1 MRPMST
7 FEKVLPV
14 VDFPDSESRVRD
26 FWKEHRIFEESLERR
41 RGGPRF
47 VFYEGP
53 PTANGLPHNGHALT
67 RVMKDVFPRYKS
79 MQGFDVPRKAGWDT
93 HGLPVEIEVEKELRI
108 SGKDAIVEYG
118 VEPFVRRCLDSVF
131 RYTEEWNQFTE
142 KLGFWVDLD
151 DAYVTFHQSYVESV
165 WWALSQ
171 LHAKDLLYRGYK
183 VVWWWAQ
190 GGTVLSAAEVGEGYK
205 TVDDPSV
212 YVRFPLRDEPDTA
225 LLVWTTTPWTLPSNS
240 LAAVKVDVDYVVV
253 RDGDQKLIV
262 AAALRETLA
271 EKVGRELPVEATI
284 RGSDLVG
291 REYTPP
297 FDWFSRDQGDLAYW
311 RVVGA
316 DFVELDA
323 GTGVVHIAP
332 AFGEIDFDL
341 LRREQQQHELPLLCA
356 VLPDGGFDPA
366 IADEAYAG
374 RWVKDCDSQLARELK
389 QRGLLWHAEQIR
401 HEYPFCLRA
410 DDDALI
416 QYARPAWYI
425 RTTSHVD
432 EALANNQQIQWLPE
446 HIQEGRFGD
455 FLRNN
460 VDWALSRERFW
471 GTPLNIW
478 VNDETGAT
486 DAPGSVAE
494 ILERN
499 PQAFDA
505 FDAALAKDPSL
516 SPHLR
521 VHKPWIDDITW
532 TKEGEAGVYRRVPE
546 VIDAWFDSGSMP
558 FAQWGY
564 PHTGHEEFE
573 AAYPA
578 DFISEAIDQTR
589 GWFNSLLWVSTLL
602 FGDRGLPRP
611 YKTCI
616 VLGHVADRDGK
627 KESKSKGNYTPPEI
641 ILDRVRLEF
650 AVLAAEDEA
659 LDAGCA
665 MVAREDYEGMDLRG
679 ESARVLLYRD
689 DAPDSAREIELRPGP
704 LPRRVISISQAD
716 REALGSDFAPSG
728 RGTLPR
734 EVPGLPASQKLWV
747 EDPSSPAPGADAF
760 RWFFYSSN
768 PPWNPTRHSLH
779 GVRTQQRE
787 LPLKLRNVYAFFTIY
802 ANIDGFDPGDATCL
816 AGRRP
821 AAERPQI
828 DRWILSELALTTRV
842 VTENMDAYRLYE
854 ATGVLTDFVDALSNW
869 YVRRNRDRFWAAG
882 LEPDKLDVHWTLY
895 ECLVTLAKLL
905 APFLPFAT
913 EEMWQN
919 LVRRSDPDSAEKSV
933 HFCDYPQPDEA
944 AIDAGLSR
952 VMGAVRQLVSSGL
965 QVRTANKLRVRQPLE
980 AAEVVL
986 ADPEM
991 ESLLR
996 EHIELIRDELN
1007 VREVHFVR
1015 SADDYVTCQV
1025 KPNFRAL
1032 GPRVGKQ
1039 MPALKKALAEAD
1051 GAALMAAID
1060 VDGVVPIELGGEVF
1074 ELTADEIGVTLEA
1087 REGFAAASGA
1097 AGVIVLRTALT
1108 PDLVEEGLYREVLNR
1123 IQSIRKELDLE
1134 YTARIR
1140 LTLAGGDNLLAAVS
1154 PRVDALAQDVLA
1166 SEVAVGSA
1174 PADGAEVR
1182 ELKIEGETLT
1192 VGLTVV
1198 GG

>member
-1 MRPMST
+1 MST
-7 FEKVLPV
+7 FQKVLPV
-14 VDFPDSESRVRD
+14 VDFPDSESRVRE
-26 FWKEHRIFEESLERR
+26 FWRQHRIFEESLERR

-131 RYTEEWNQFTE
+131 RYTEEWNSFTE

-171 LHAKDLLYRGYK
+171 LHAQDLLYRGHK

-212 YVRFPLRDEPDTA
+212 YVRFPLADEPDTS

-240 LAAVKVDVDYVVV
+240 LAAVNVDVDYSVV
-253 RDGDQKLIV
+253 RDGDQQLIV
-262 AAALRETLA
+262 AEALRETLA
-271 EKVGRELPVEATI
+271 AKVGRELPVVRTL
-284 RGSDLVG
+284 RGAELVG
-291 REYTPP
+291 RRYTPP
-297 FDWFSRDQGDLAYW
+297 FDWFSRKHGELAYW

-332 AFGEIDFDL
+332 AFGEVDFEL
-341 LRREQQQHELPLLCA
+341 LRREQQEHELPLLCA
-356 VLPDGGFDPA
+356 VLPDGGFDPE

-374 RWVKDCDSQLARELK
+374 RWVKDCDGPLTRELK

-401 HEYPFCLRA
+401 HEYPFCVRS

-425 RTTSHVD
+425 RTTAHVED
-432 EALANNQQIQWLPE
+432 ALANNAKIQWLPE
-446 HIQEGRFGD
+446 HIKEGRFGD

-499 PQAFDA
+499 PKAFDA
-505 FDAALAKDPSL
+505 FDAALAQDPTL

-521 VHKPWIDDITW
+521 VHKPWIDDVTW
-532 TKEGEAGVYRRVPE
+532 SKPGEPGVYRRVPE

-564 PHTGHEEFE
+564 PHKGAEEFE

-650 AVLAAEDEA
+650 AVLDAEGDAPE
-659 LDAGCA
+659 AGCA
-665 MVAREDYEGMDLRG
+665 IVAREDYEGMDLRG
-679 ESARVLLYRD
+679 KHAKVRVYRD
-689 DAPDSAREIELRPGP
+689 DAEDAAREIELRPGP
-704 LPRRVISISQAD
+704 LPRRVIAIAEAD
-716 REALGSDFAPSG
+716 REALGVAFAPSG
-728 RGTLPR
+728 RDTLPR
-734 EVPGLPASQKLWV
+734 EVPGLPAAHKLWV

-787 LPLKLRNVYAFFTIY
+787 LPLKLRNVYAFFSIY
-802 ANIDGFDPGDATCL
+802 ANIDGFDPSDGTCTV
-816 AGRRP
+816 GRRP
-821 AAERPQI
+821 AAERAEI
-828 DRWILSELALTTRV
+828 DRWILSELALTTRT
-842 VTENMDAYRLYE
+842 VTQHMDAYRLYE
-854 ATGVLTDFVDALSNW
+854 ATGVLTEFVDALSNW
-869 YVRRNRDRFWAAG
+869 YVRRNRDRFWAPG

-895 ECLVTLAKLL
+895 ECLVALAKLL
-905 APFLPFAT
+905 APFLPFAA

-919 LVRRSDPDSAEKSV
+919 LVCRPFAGVSETSV
-933 HFCDYPQPDEA
+933 HFCDYPKPDES
-944 AIDAGLSR
+944 AIDAALSR
-952 VMGAVRQLVSSGL
+952 AMRAVRELVSSGL

-986 ADPEM
+986 AEPEM
-991 ESLLR
+991 AAALR
-996 EHIELIRDELN
+996 EHIDLVRDELN
-1007 VREVHFVR
+1007 VRAVHFAA
-1015 SADDYVTCQV
+1015 SADEYVTYQV

-1039 MPALKKALAEAD
+1039 MPALKKALGDAD
-1051 GAALMAAID
+1051 GAALLAAID
-1060 VDGVVPIELGGEVF
+1060 ADGVVAIELGGETF
-1074 ELTADEIGVTLEA
+1074 ELGPDEIGVTLEA
-1087 REGFAAASGA
+1087 KEGFAAASGP
-1097 AGVIVLRTALT
+1097 AGVVVLKTALT
-1108 PDLVEEGLYREVLNR
+1108 PELVEEGRYREVLNR
-1123 IQSIRKELDLE
+1123 VQTFRKELDLE

-1140 LTLAGGDNLLAAVS
+1140 LTLAGGDDLLAAVR
-1154 PRVDALAQDVLA
+1154 PRVDALARDVLA
-1166 SEVAVGSA
+1166 DAVELDSA
-1174 PADGAEVR
+1174 PVDGAEVR
-1182 ELKIEGETLT
+1182 EVAIEGEALT
-1192 VGLTVV
+1192 IGLAVA
-1198 GG
+1198 G